1 MGGRGGDGCVDS
13 TQRALTPAGSEKTES
28 PPSPL
33 TVPAGSA
40 PAVHAVGLWLG
51 DPSFGTGLVMPPR
64 VRLSQ
69 LALGLVRYQRDYRV
83 SSFCT
88 YQN

>member
-1 MGGRGGDGCVDS
+1 MDS

-28 PPSPL
+28 PQSPL
-33 TVPAGSA
+33 SVPAGSA